1 MSSNFIIVLLLFLS
15 IIFRKFIF
23 SLPSLS
29 KWIFKDLRNRD
40 GSFKLYGLRLYTGRQ
55 GAGKT
60 IGLVY
65 DLERYRRKYPRA
77 KIYTNFGYKHQTAP
91 LTSLN
96 DLIDPDFKNGTEG
109 VIFAIDEIQNEF
121 SCANSKD
128 FPESLLSQIT
138 QQRKQRVCI
147 LATSQVFTR
156 VAKPLREQCFIVV
169 KCKTIFNRYTM
180 LRYYDAEDYNLYA
193 DNPSIKMRRKLHKKS
208 YQSFV
213 QTDEL
218 RNLYN
223 SYELIERL
231 NRTGFVPKLPE
242 ANFVSN
248 NFLNVGFRKR

>member
-1 MSSNFIIVLLLFLS
+1 MWIILLIMIVFF
-15 IIFRKFIF
+15 IFRRFLIQSPKFF
-23 SLPSLS
+23 YYKYLDLLNA
-29 KWIFKDLRNRD
+29 KKDY
-40 GSFKLYGLRLYTGRQ
+40 FKLYGLRLYCGRQ

-65 DLERYRRKYPRA
+65 DLERYRKRYPRA

-96 DLIDPDFKNGTEG
+96 DLLNPSLKNGTDG

-128 FPESLLSQIT
+128 FPETLLSQVT

-169 KCKTIFNRYTM
+169 VCQTLFSRYTR
-180 LRYYDAEDYNLYA
+180 LKYYDADAYIEYA
-193 DNPSIKMRRKLHKKS
+193 DNPSRDKRRKLRKKD

-213 QTDEL
+213 QTDSL
-218 RNLYN
+218 RDLYN
-223 SYELIERL
+223 SYLLIERL
-231 NRTGFVPKLPE
+231 SRVGFAPKQQVI
-242 ANFVSN
+242 NTTNIVVSN
-248 NFLNVGFRKR
+248 AKGKR

>member
-1 MSSNFIIVLLLFLS
+1 MWIILLIMIVFF
-15 IIFRKFIF
+15 IFRRFLIQSPKFF
-23 SLPSLS
+23 YYKYLDLLNA
-29 KWIFKDLRNRD
+29 KKDY
-40 GSFKLYGLRLYTGRQ
+40 FKLYGLRLYCGRQ

-65 DLERYRRKYPRA
+65 DLERYRKRYPRV

-96 DLIDPDFKNGTEG
+96 DLLNPSLKNGTDG

-128 FPESLLSQIT
+128 FPETLLSQVT

-169 KCKTIFNRYTM
+169 VCQTLFSRYTR
-180 LRYYDAEDYNLYA
+180 LKYYDADAYIEYA
-193 DNPSIKMRRKLHKKS
+193 DNPSRDKLRKLRKKD

-213 QTDEL
+213 QTDSL
-218 RNLYN
+218 RDLYN
-223 SYELIERL
+223 SYLLIEHLSRV
-231 NRTGFVPKLPE
+231 GFAPKQQVI
-242 ANFVSN
+242 NTTNIVVSN
-248 NFLNVGFRKR
+248 AKGKR

>member
-1 MSSNFIIVLLLFLS
+1 MIVFF
-15 IIFRKFIF
+15 IFRRFLIQSPKFF
-23 SLPSLS
+23 YYKYLDLLNA
-29 KWIFKDLRNRD
+29 KKDY
-40 GSFKLYGLRLYTGRQ
+40 FKLYGLRLYCGRQ

-65 DLERYRRKYPRA
+65 DLERYRKRYPRA
-77 KIYTNFGYKHQTAP
+77 KIYTNFGYKHQTAQ

-96 DLIDPDFKNGTEG
+96 DLLNPSLKNGTDG

-128 FPESLLSQIT
+128 FPETLLSQVT

-169 KCKTIFNRYTM
+169 VCQTLFSRYTR
-180 LRYYDAEDYNLYA
+180 LKYYDADAYIEYA
-193 DNPSIKMRRKLHKKS
+193 DNPSRDKRRKLRKKD

-213 QTDEL
+213 QTDSL
-218 RNLYN
+218 RDLYN
-223 SYELIERL
+223 SYLLIERL
-231 NRTGFVPKLPE
+231 SRVGFAPKQQVI
-242 ANFVSN
+242 NTTNIVVSN
-248 NFLNVGFRKR
+248 AKGKR

>member
-1 MSSNFIIVLLLFLS
+1 MIVFF
-15 IIFRKFIF
+15 IFRRFLIQSPKFF
-23 SLPSLS
+23 YYKYLDLLNA
-29 KWIFKDLRNRD
+29 KKDY
-40 GSFKLYGLRLYTGRQ
+40 FKLYGLRLYCGRQ

-65 DLERYRRKYPRA
+65 DLERYRKRYPRV

-96 DLIDPDFKNGTEG
+96 DLLNPSLKNGTDG

-128 FPESLLSQIT
+128 FPETLLSQVT

-169 KCKTIFNRYTM
+169 VCQTLFSRYTR
-180 LRYYDAEDYNLYA
+180 LKYYDADAYIEYA
-193 DNPSIKMRRKLHKKS
+193 DNPSRDKRRKLRKKD

-213 QTDEL
+213 QTDSL
-218 RNLYN
+218 RDLYN
-223 SYELIERL
+223 SYLLIERL
-231 NRTGFVPKLPE
+231 SRVGFAPKQQVI
-242 ANFVSN
+242 NTTNIVVSN
-248 NFLNVGFRKR
+248 AKGKR

>member
-1 MSSNFIIVLLLFLS
+1 MIVFF
-15 IIFRKFIF
+15 IFRRFLIQSPKFF
-23 SLPSLS
+23 YYKYLDLLNA
-29 KWIFKDLRNRD
+29 KKDY
-40 GSFKLYGLRLYTGRQ
+40 FKLYGLRLYCGRQ

-65 DLERYRRKYPRA
+65 DLERYRKRYPRA

-96 DLIDPDFKNGTEG
+96 DLLNPSLKNGTDG

-128 FPESLLSQIT
+128 FPETLLSQVT

-169 KCKTIFNRYTM
+169 VCQTLFSRYTR
-180 LRYYDAEDYNLYA
+180 LKYYDADAYIEYA
-193 DNPSIKMRRKLHKKS
+193 DNPSRDKRRKLRKKD

-213 QTDEL
+213 QTDSL
-218 RNLYN
+218 RDLYN
-223 SYELIERL
+223 SYLLIDRL
-231 NRTGFVPKLPE
+231 SRVGFAPKQQVI
-242 ANFVSN
+242 NTTNIVVSN
-248 NFLNVGFRKR
+248 AKGKR

>member
-1 MSSNFIIVLLLFLS
+1 MWIILLIMIVFF
-15 IIFRKFIF
+15 IFRRFLIQSPKFF
-23 SLPSLS
+23 YYKYLDLLNA
-29 KWIFKDLRNRD
+29 KKDY
-40 GSFKLYGLRLYTGRQ
+40 FKLYGLRLYCGRQ

-65 DLERYRRKYPRA
+65 DLERYRKRYPRA

-96 DLIDPDFKNGTEG
+96 DLLNPSLKNGTDG

-128 FPESLLSQIT
+128 FPETLLSQVT

-169 KCKTIFNRYTM
+169 VCQTLFSRYTR
-180 LRYYDAEDYNLYA
+180 LKYYDADAYIEYA
-193 DNPSIKMRRKLHKKS
+193 DNPSRDKRRKLRKKD

-213 QTDEL
+213 QTDSL
-218 RNLYN
+218 RDLYN
-223 SYELIERL
+223 SYLLIERL
-231 NRTGFVPKLPE
+231 SRVGFSPKQQVI
-242 ANFVSN
+242 NTTNIVVSN
-248 NFLNVGFRKR
+248 AKGKR

>member
-1 MSSNFIIVLLLFLS
+1 MWIILLIMIVFF
-15 IIFRKFIF
+15 IFRRFLIQSPKFF
-23 SLPSLS
+23 YYKYLDLLNA
-29 KWIFKDLRNRD
+29 KKDY
-40 GSFKLYGLRLYTGRQ
+40 FKLYGLRLYCGRQ

-65 DLERYRRKYPRA
+65 DLERYRKRYPRV

-96 DLIDPDFKNGTEG
+96 DLLNPSLKNGTDG

-128 FPESLLSQIT
+128 FPETLLSQVT

-169 KCKTIFNRYTM
+169 VCQTLFSRYTR
-180 LRYYDAEDYNLYA
+180 LKYYDADAYIEYA
-193 DNPSIKMRRKLHKKS
+193 DNPSRDKRRKLRKKD

-213 QTDEL
+213 QTDSL
-218 RNLYN
+218 RDLYN
-223 SYELIERL
+223 SYLLIERL
-231 NRTGFVPKLPE
+231 SRVGFAPKQQVI
-242 ANFVSN
+242 NTTNIVVSN
-248 NFLNVGFRKR
+248 AKGKR

>member
-1 MSSNFIIVLLLFLS
+1 MIVFF
-15 IIFRKFIF
+15 IFRRFLIQSPKFF
-23 SLPSLS
+23 YYKYLDLLNA
-29 KWIFKDLRNRD
+29 KKDY
-40 GSFKLYGLRLYTGRQ
+40 FKLYGLRLYCGRQ

-65 DLERYRRKYPRA
+65 DLERYRKRYPRA

-96 DLIDPDFKNGTEG
+96 DLLNPSLKNGTDG

-128 FPESLLSQIT
+128 FPETLLSQVT

-169 KCKTIFNRYTM
+169 VCQTLFSRYTR
-180 LRYYDAEDYNLYA
+180 LKYYDADDYIEYA
-193 DNPSIKMRRKLHKKS
+193 DNPSRDKRRKLRKKD

-213 QTDEL
+213 QTDSL
-218 RNLYN
+218 RDLYN
-223 SYELIERL
+223 SYLLIERL
-231 NRTGFVPKLPE
+231 SRVGFAPKQQVI
-242 ANFVSN
+242 NTTNIVVSN
-248 NFLNVGFRKR
+248 AKGKR

>member
-1 MSSNFIIVLLLFLS
+1 MWIILLIMIVFF
-15 IIFRKFIF
+15 IFRRFLIQSPKFF
-23 SLPSLS
+23 YYKYLDLLNA
-29 KWIFKDLRNRD
+29 KKDY
-40 GSFKLYGLRLYTGRQ
+40 FKLYGLRLYCGRQ

-65 DLERYRRKYPRA
+65 DLERYRKRYPRA

-96 DLIDPDFKNGTEG
+96 DLLNPSLKNGTDG

-128 FPESLLSQIT
+128 FPETLLSQVT

-169 KCKTIFNRYTM
+169 VCQTLFSRYTR
-180 LRYYDAEDYNLYA
+180 LKYYDADAYIEYA
-193 DNPSIKMRRKLHKKS
+193 DNPSRDKRRKLRKKD

-213 QTDEL
+213 QTDSL
-218 RNLYN
+218 RDLYN
-223 SYELIERL
+223 SYLLIDRL
-231 NRTGFVPKLPE
+231 SRVGFAPKQQVI
-242 ANFVSN
+242 NTTNIVVSN
-248 NFLNVGFRKR
+248 AKGKR

>member
-1 MSSNFIIVLLLFLS
+1 MLNLLIFIFLFFI
-15 IIFRKFIF
+15 IIFRRFVL
-23 SLPSLS
+23 SLPSLLR
-29 KWIFKDLRNRD
+29 WLFKDIRNCD
-40 GSFKLYGLRLYTGRQ
+40 QSFKLFGLRLYCGRQ

-77 KIYTNFGYKHQTAP
+77 KIYTNFGYIHQTAP
-91 LTSLN
+91 LSSLN
-96 DLIDPDFKNGTEG
+96 DLINPDFKNGTDG

-180 LRYYDAEDYNLYA
+180 LRYYDAEDYNMYA
-193 DNPSIKMRRKLHKKS
+193 DNPSPKMRRKLRKKQ

-213 QTDEL
+213 QSDEL
-218 RNLYN
+218 RSLFN
-223 SYELIERL
+223 SYDLIERL
-231 NRTGFVPKLPE
+231 SRTGFVPKLPDQ
-242 ANFVSN
+242 NFVSN
-248 NFLNVGFRKR
+248 NYINVGFRKR

>member
-1 MSSNFIIVLLLFLS
+1 MIVFF
-15 IIFRKFIF
+15 IFRRFLIQSPKFF
-23 SLPSLS
+23 YYKYLDLLNA
-29 KWIFKDLRNRD
+29 KKDY
-40 GSFKLYGLRLYTGRQ
+40 FKLYGLRLYCGRQ

-65 DLERYRRKYPRA
+65 DLERYRKRYPRV

-96 DLIDPDFKNGTEG
+96 DLLNPSLKNGTDG

-128 FPESLLSQIT
+128 FPETLLSQVT

-169 KCKTIFNRYTM
+169 VCQTLFSRYTR
-180 LRYYDAEDYNLYA
+180 LKYYDADAYIEYA
-193 DNPSIKMRRKLHKKS
+193 DNPSRDKLRKLRKKD

-213 QTDEL
+213 QTDSL
-218 RNLYN
+218 RDLYN
-223 SYELIERL
+223 SYLLIERL
-231 NRTGFVPKLPE
+231 SRVGFAPKQQVI
-242 ANFVSN
+242 NTTNIVVSN
-248 NFLNVGFRKR
+248 AKGKR

>member
-1 MSSNFIIVLLLFLS
+1 MWIILLIMIVFF
-15 IIFRKFIF
+15 IFRRFLIQSPKFF
-23 SLPSLS
+23 YYKYLDLLNA
-29 KWIFKDLRNRD
+29 KKDY
-40 GSFKLYGLRLYTGRQ
+40 FKLYGLRLYCGRQ

-65 DLERYRRKYPRA
+65 DLERYRKRYPRA

-96 DLIDPDFKNGTEG
+96 DLLNPSLKNGTDG

-128 FPESLLSQIT
+128 FPETLLSQVT

-169 KCKTIFNRYTM
+169 VCQTLFSRYTR
-180 LRYYDAEDYNLYA
+180 LKYYDADDYIEYA
-193 DNPSIKMRRKLHKKS
+193 DNPSRDKRRKLRKKD

-213 QTDEL
+213 QTDSL
-218 RNLYN
+218 RDLYN
-223 SYELIERL
+223 SYLLIERL
-231 NRTGFVPKLPE
+231 SRVGFAPKQQVI
-242 ANFVSN
+242 NTTNIVVSN
-248 NFLNVGFRKR
+248 AKGKR